1 MINIFV
7 HLDNPLPTFCSLEYQ
22 ISERLSQKLLH
33 VTKNA
38 QLKMLALLNGCRI
51 SSDHLTE
58 SYEHVAFITTDTA
71 LYLIKSN
78 YGWLMEKFEYEI
90 QVAQEQPMT
99 NLIEID
105 DVTDTSFTIHYL
117 DEINNRTELWRCIFE
132 TNSCLDST
140 FKAIAQSWEVLF
152 QVPLGS

>member
-1 MINIFV
+1 
-7 HLDNPLPTFCSLEYQ
+7 
-22 ISERLSQKLLH
+22 
-33 VTKNA
+33 
-38 QLKMLALLNGCRI
+38 
-51 SSDHLTE
+51 
-58 SYEHVAFITTDTA
+58 
-71 LYLIKSN
+71 
-78 YGWLMEKFEYEI
+78 MEKFEHEL

-105 DVTDTSFTIHYL
+105 DITDTSFTIHYL
-117 DEINNRTELWRCIFE
+117 DEINNRTELWRCTFE